1 MTIRLAACRELAE
14 DKVAVSRLIQIYWDL
29 EHGVTPTSV
38 LLPWFPSAAR
48 KRKNNATKELYGM
61 FYGYIEARRHSPVPN
76 ADAVDL
82 LLADGCSTPTIVSV
96 RLCLLILQGC
106 NMLILD
112 TQTIMGIIFAGVIN
126 TGVGGTFSS
135 PK

>member
-14 DKVAVSRLIQIYWDL
+14 DKVAVSKLIQIYWDL

-48 KRKNNATKELYGM
+48 KRKNKATKELYMM
-61 FYGYIEARRHSPVPN
+61 FHGYIEARRHSPVPN
-76 ADAVDL
+76 TDTVDL

-96 RLCLLILQGC
+96 RLSFILIAW
-106 NMLILD
+106 M
-112 TQTIMGIIFAGVIN
+112 
-126 TGVGGTFSS
+126 
-135 PK
+135 